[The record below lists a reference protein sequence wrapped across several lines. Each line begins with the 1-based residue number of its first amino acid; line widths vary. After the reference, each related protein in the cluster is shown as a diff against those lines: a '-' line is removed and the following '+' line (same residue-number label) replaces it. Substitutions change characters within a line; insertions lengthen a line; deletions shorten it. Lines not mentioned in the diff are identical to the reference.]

1 MQPIPFCSQCTDTWL
16 PSSCS
21 CQTSI
26 QSQLS
31 WTPGLRASV
40 RPVSLLHNSSCL
52 MQPGRN
58 PQRLAKIF
66 HMPLENHSMGKLLQK
81 KEALCCFVPRLA
93 GSAENLML
101 DLAFMLSIFCLCGL
115 LPAFSDI
122 QNVYI
127 WFSRLYLGWVF
138 YCLLREEIICGLPSG
153 SLV

>member
-16 PSSCS
+16 PNSCS

-26 QSQLS
+26 QSQLCS
-31 WTPGLRASV
+31 TPGHRASV
-40 RPVSLLHNSSCL
+40 RPVCLLHNSSCSCSQEEPSTAGPDL
-52 MQPGRN
+52 PQATAKPQHGRW
-58 PQRLAKIF
+58 
-66 HMPLENHSMGKLLQK
+66 LQK

-93 GSAENLML
+93 GSVENLRL
-101 DLAFMLSIFCLCGL
+101 DLAFMLSVFCLCGL